1 MAVQLGKDYILNIE
15 NISPNAFRALANN
28 FNVGYLFIGT
38 DNYFFA
44 CEVLDTTLDI
54 SFDYVAGE
62 SYVVS
67 KTTYFEQKLKGK
79 AVPEMISELL
89 NNEETTVADLEVFFL
104 SILSKRAKGKKE
116 NGLSGEY
123 IDIQA
128 CELFKVKKM
137 WIGGGTITY
146 KDEGR
151 RKQIPLT
158 KAKDA
163 KLLKEFYQGKMKG

>member
-1 MAVQLGKDYILNIE
+1 MAIQKGKDYAINLE
-15 NISPNAFRALANN
+15 NTSPQAFRALANN
-28 FNVGYLFIGT
+28 FNVGYLFLGT

-44 CEVLDTTLDI
+44 VEVLDSTLDI
-54 SFDYVAGE
+54 SFKYTAGE

-79 AVPEMISELL
+79 SAPEVISELL
-89 NNEETTVADLEVFFL
+89 NDEETTMEDVEAFFVG
-104 SILSKRAKGKKE
+104 ILPKRGEQKKE
-116 NGLSGEY
+116 GGLSGEY

-146 KDEGR
+146 KDAGGR
-151 RKQIPLT
+151 RQIPIT
-158 KAKDA
+158 QGNDA
-163 KLLKEFYQGKMKG
+163 KLLKEFYEGKMKG